1 MQDAFTDPCSGR
13 QRVSAG
19 TRSSQKMLG
28 TYARSRNGSRCRARF
43 RNVKAAKRVI
53 VDGTRIDQNLGP
65 LGIEYVDGDFR
76 TRAPVVV
83 LTGIELFAGFSLDD
97 AWKKAGGEH
106 AQFGEARG
114 L

>member
-1 MQDAFTDPCSGR
+1 
-13 QRVSAG
+13 
-19 TRSSQKMLG
+19 
-28 TYARSRNGSRCRARF
+28 
-43 RNVKAAKRVI
+43 
-53 VDGTRIDQNLGP
+53 
-65 LGIEYVDGDFR
+65 
-76 TRAPVVV
+76 VVV